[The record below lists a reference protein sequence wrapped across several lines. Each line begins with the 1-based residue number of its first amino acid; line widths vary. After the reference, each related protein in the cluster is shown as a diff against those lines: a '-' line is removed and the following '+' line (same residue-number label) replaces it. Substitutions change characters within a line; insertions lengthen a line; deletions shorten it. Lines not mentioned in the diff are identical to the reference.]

1 MRFWPQHEHQTV
13 YAISLLKHDVV
24 VLRKYQGPQKWLAPC
39 RTDVHRVARTIDV
52 SILEKESHRQNNT
65 IMRNEVLIEQN
76 MENLVAKSVCLLEQ
90 LRPLLRTWPFV
101 TYYCMN
107 AQAGAKVLAV
117 EKDYV
122 LAKSLSEDM
131 AEEKSLAVEQG
142 DVLRISFEDTIKKL
156 RGMAGMATPPSRIK
170 VVANLPY
177 NITTDILKRLLPLGE
192 DIASIVFMLQHEV
205 AERLSNS
212 HPSALRYFGQCIVAS
227 LRSAGI
233 LRFEL

>member
-1 MRFWPQHEHQTV
+1 
-13 YAISLLKHDVV
+13 
-24 VLRKYQGPQKWLAPC
+24 
-39 RTDVHRVARTIDV
+39 
-52 SILEKESHRQNNT
+52 
-65 IMRNEVLIEQN
+65 
-76 MENLVAKSVCLLEQ
+76 
-90 LRPLLRTWPFV
+90 
-101 TYYCMN
+101 MN

-156 RGMAGMATPPSRIK
+156 RGMAGMAAPPSRIK

-205 AERLSNS
+205 AERLSNA
-212 HPSALRYFGQCIVAS
+212 HPSAFRHFALTLDSAS
-227 LRSAGI
+227 
-233 LRFEL
+233 